1 MKIQKILAAM
11 IFMGVFQTI
20 ATAQNVAPM
29 ETPKWVTMMEDPQVN
44 FFEAVKE
51 YDSYWLTH
59 KKPLKEAE
67 VFDALEGKGTGKE
80 TAEDIEKMEAERQQK
95 LGPKLEGRALEEA
108 EYLKYESKR
117 FEKWMLEVKPWVQ
130 ADGHILTYE
139 ERQAIWNKQQEEIRQ
154 QQNKK

>member
-1 MKIQKILAAM
+1 MKIEKLLASM
-11 IFMGVFQTI
+11 IFMVVFQI
-20 ATAQNVAPM
+20 SATAQTVAPM
-29 ETPKWVTMMEDPQVN
+29 QVPKWVTMMEDPKVN

-59 KKPLKEAE
+59 TKPVKEAE
-67 VFDALEGKGTGKE
+67 VFEALEGKGTGKE
-80 TAEDIEKMEAERQQK
+80 TAEDIEKMETERQQK